1 MSTLV
6 QKQSALDDHAR
17 HNTTSFYTAAKIFL
31 MLPEKLPTDF
41 NSLNLESHRLAIVI
55 EMVIACGANAETSV
69 PRARSAESRNHR
81 SARGDDLKGLEAE
94 RKSRAKEI
102 IEDFMITANG
112 VTARTSRAKCFHLCG
127 GSSAHLNAAGIKDRQ
142 AVRGIVTGA
151 SVKGTW
157 VRLSS
162 AASRL

>member
-1 MSTLV
+1 LNQTGLPLSLKWSLRVAQML
-6 QKQSALDDHAR
+6 KLLR
-17 HNTTSFYTAAKIFL
+17 HVHGA
-31 MLPEKLPTDF
+31 
-41 NSLNLESHRLAIVI
+41 LNLETI
-55 EMVIACGANAETSV
+55 EA
-69 PRARSAESRNHR
+69 RAVFD
-81 SARGDDLKGLEAE
+81 GDDLKGLEAE